1 MSDNPQQKATPSA
14 TPRES
19 ENRLFLYSTTVS
31 DVGTVRANNQDS
43 SFAGEHLVAI
53 CDGMGGHA
61 GGDTASTIAIRSLAH
76 IERDDNT
83 GDVDA
88 IATMMETSVL
98 AAHDAIVGKAR
109 RERKL
114 SGMGTTVTAV
124 ALVADYWVLAHIG
137 DSRAYLLRDGELTQV
152 TQDHSY
158 VQHLINT
165 GRITEQEA
173 KNHPQRNVVMRVLGD
188 FDIDPHPDIAMF
200 KAHAADRWLLCSD
213 GLCGVLE
220 PSTIT
225 DTMTTLADPNECAQR
240 LVSMALKAGSTD
252 NVTAVIA
259 DATLALDAHAFDLPH
274 QTPLVGG
281 AASSS
286 LEPIADIINEPIRT
300 APPLRDDDSPAQRA
314 AALAQSTDDAHGHGE
329 STKVA
334 QPSASRDEA
343 DRLAAPDTGEIPV
356 VQKANGNLSSDPND
370 PEVAKAIEREHE
382 AKRKSATKRRHRL
395 RITIV
400 VTVLAVLL
408 VAAGAGYGAYR
419 WSQTQYYVGESGGD
433 VAIYQGV
440 PTDIFGLK
448 LSHEIEH
455 TSISTAALPQ
465 NWQDELRQGIVR
477 DSLNE
482 ARSHVRLIRK
492 ELKSFKNTDGKNGSS
507 SKNSSSDS
515 SNEATDDSSQ
525 SSDSSSDSS
534 NAEQDGGRQ

>member
-281 AASSS
+281 AASGS